1 MTFLQALH
9 ASRRCQAAR
18 EIHRY
23 RHLIDDA
30 NAGAIECSIARGRL
44 KVSRCESSAEF
55 STARK
60 AGTMTNMMHAPQSDE
75 TRSGHAS
82 DIMPRSQAGRMS
94 RHVTILIAGGLV
106 VFAVLHLIGG
116 TMLMVPHTYSPEVLM
131 FRGD

>member
-1 MTFLQALH
+1 MTFLEALH

-23 RHLIDDA
+23 RHLIGDA
-30 NAGAIECSIARGRL
+30 NTGEIECSIARGRP
-44 KVSRCESSAEF
+44 KVLRCESSAEF

-75 TRSGHAS
+75 TRSGCAS

-94 RHVTILIAGGLV
+94 RQVMILIAGSLV

-116 TMLMVPHTYSPEVLM
+116 TMLMGRQTYSPEALM